1 ENEKYQ
7 QEGNTINA
15 SGNVHLTANEG
26 NAEVL
31 GSQIK
36 AENQLTVSAKKDV
49 KLAGL
54 MESETTTERGYKKN
68 HTATLQ
74 TGHWNKVN
82 ATQRS
87 VSNKLS
93 SGGD

>member
-1 ENEKYQ
+1 NQVMATDIDGNNVRLSGANLKLDGQQLHQLDRTNNNQWKISWKYSVINENEKYQ

-36 AENQLTVSAKKDV
+36 AKNQLTV
-49 KLAGL
+49 
-54 MESETTTERGYKKN
+54 
-68 HTATLQ
+68 
-74 TGHWNKVN
+74 
-82 ATQRS
+82 
-87 VSNKLS
+87 
-93 SGGD
+93 